1 MIDKNGKLFG
11 KISII
16 DIIIILAVLIFG
28 IFLASKIGLFS
39 NNTTIVSSEP
49 NLRIT
54 FYQEEVNSFTANNI
68 SIGDPTTET
77 LQNKNLGKVVDIE
90 VGDSISWGFDKD
102 GNQVKST
109 KEGWSLVYIHMETN
123 GALGPNGINIGGSN
137 Y

>member
-1 MIDKNGKLFG
+1 MLFR
-11 KISII
+11 S
-16 DIIIILAVLIFG
+16 
-28 IFLASKIGLFS
+28 
-39 NNTTIVSSEP
+39 
-49 NLRIT
+49 
-54 FYQEEVNSFTANNI
+54 
-68 SIGDPTTET
+68 GDPTTET

-137 Y
+137 YYIGQYITLRVGDSIFYGSISDVEEI